1 MNLVPLTLLA
11 AASLTAATA
20 VDEHVQRA
28 EALVAS
34 HRASVN
40 RFAAAATASGK
51 ALFSG
56 GSFYLCCG
64 ESAWTDEAY
73 SRAGGPMALGR
84 VKSITEVK
92 AKDVVWLSYTS
103 TTYEAAAAMAAHAPP
118 GAIVV
123 AFGPKPA
130 TGDPAFPFWVDSLTA
145 PADDDSLTLMGNVL
159 SLWSM
164 IGEVAAETARGGKTM
179 VFWESVWVP
188 GANARNPHYA
198 NTMFHHGPPKM
209 ERIKAGTLSA
219 AYLDYV
225 SAMLKAIAEQ
235 EMPKI
240 LDIAKTVNE
249 RAAAGTPA
257 TLVAMSHLIPAVAKG
272 GSPKLKLA
280 ADANG
285 VNSNGYLVYLG
296 YYGVDLE
303 MWRNVRLAGTNAAWI
318 VSPIARQT
326 DFSTYGDTVVSQH
339 WDFGDGAVAAPGYDV
354 PILPPS
360 GLAQLFIYEL
370 LRRAVQ

>member
-1 MNLVPLTLLA
+1 MKLGVLALLA
-11 AASLTAATA
+11 AGSLSAARATDA
-20 VDEHVQRA
+20 HVQRV
-28 EALVAS
+28 EALVAAQ
-34 HRASVN
+34 RASVN
-40 RFAAAATASGK
+40 RLAAAAAASGK

-64 ESAWTDEAY
+64 EGAWTDEGN
-73 SRAGGPMALGR
+73 SRAGGPMALG
-84 VKSITEVK
+84 VAQSVSQVK
-92 AKDVVWLSYTS
+92 ARDVVWVSYTAS
-103 TTYEAAAAMAAHAPP
+103 TYEAVAAAAAQAPQ
-118 GAIVV
+118 GTVV
-123 AFGPKPA
+123 VGFGPKPPSGRA
-130 TGDPAFPFWVDSLTA
+130 AFPFWIDSLTE
-145 PADDDSLTLMGNVL
+145 PGEDDGLTLMGNVL

-164 IGEVAAETARGGKTM
+164 VGEVAAETARGGKTM

-188 GANARNPHYA
+188 GAGARNPHYA
-198 NTMFHHGPPKM
+198 NAMFHHGPPKM
-209 ERIKAGTLSA
+209 ERIQAGVLSA

-225 SAMLKAIAEQ
+225 GGMVKAIAEQ

-240 LDIAKTVNE
+240 LEVAKTVNE

-257 TLVAMSHLIPAVAKG
+257 TLVAMSHLIPAVAKAG
-272 GSPKLKLA
+272 NAKLKLA
-280 ADANG
+280 GDANG

-303 MWRNVRLAGTNAAWI
+303 MWRTVRLAGTNAAWI

-326 DFSTYGDTVVSQH
+326 DFSSYGDIVVDQH

-360 GLAQLFIYEL
+360 GVAQLFIYEL
-370 LRRAVQ
+370 LKRAI